1 MKTLVQV
8 KQLGPRNRHRIGFS
22 RHATRACEGVS
33 AFVVILRISAAG
45 VDVSFPHN
53 EKSISYF

>member
-1 MKTLVQV
+1 GL
-8 KQLGPRNRHRIGFS
+8 S
-22 RHATRACEGVS
+22 RDATRACEGVS

-53 EKSISYF
+53 FKYDTIALLESQP